1 MRGGSAY
8 DLIRIS
14 WSERGL
20 MRPVFAVL
28 AVGGLVISTL
38 ASYAFGLAEG
48 GDIGSLVT
56 IGTIAAACTLV
67 VLRAVTRHAVAE
79 RWPTVRR
86 LRIVGMS
93 ARRLR
98 VALLTETAAIAVAAA
113 LVSAVLARYLV
124 TPLLTPYL
132 VSLEVVPAHTP
143 ARWRLGAVVVT
154 VVGTGL
160 VALGGTFGASLTLTR
175 LEPAD
180 TSPPGPAAGSG
191 GASRTAVYG
200 LGLVAMAVCAS
211 FLLKAVLATRSD
223 ETAFLLGALLLIC
236 LMALLCGTWRG
247 VVRGCSGVVNRLR
260 RLPASA
266 PALVSRRWRE
276 RQHQVTVVS
285 ATVIATM
292 MAVFLGGYP
301 TATDAMA
308 RHRLQDM
315 IGERLVAQTTLTAS
329 EAGAQVLEGDG
340 VVMAK
345 GRAVLGNR
353 SASTAVDGGQWG
365 QSVTLLGGDGADD
378 WLAALGATVRSPGAV
393 VTRQEA
399 LRSGVVPGDELVLSG
414 QDGSSVETTITD
426 VVDMPSTFGDYLIT
440 DPTAVGFATGRVTAL
455 LGHTQEAREGW
466 TVQPAS
472 VWIQALAPGSA
483 VSDSGGAGTRETPL
497 LVGAPLALCLTLAAA
512 ATATT
517 VVARRPD
524 LRMLERLG
532 MPQWQRAGA
541 LARSVMVDTLC
552 AGAVAAVVSMGLL
565 ALTIRPYAALIGIGP
580 AVPWLQLSYYAAV
593 PIAIWLVS
601 TASALRFAVRRTP
614 VAASEARG

>member
-28 AVGGLVISTL
+28 TVGGLVISTL

-191 GASRTAVYG
+191 GASRTAVYR

-236 LMALLCGTWRG
+236 LMALLCGTWKG

-260 RLPASA
+260 RLP
-266 PALVSRRWRE
+266 
-276 RQHQVTVVS
+276 VVS

-308 RHRLQDM
+308 RHRLQGM

-414 QDGSSVETTITD
+414 QDGSSVETTSTD

-541 LARSVMVDTLC
+541 LARSVVVDTLC

-601 TASALRFAVRRTP
+601 TASALCVSVRRPP